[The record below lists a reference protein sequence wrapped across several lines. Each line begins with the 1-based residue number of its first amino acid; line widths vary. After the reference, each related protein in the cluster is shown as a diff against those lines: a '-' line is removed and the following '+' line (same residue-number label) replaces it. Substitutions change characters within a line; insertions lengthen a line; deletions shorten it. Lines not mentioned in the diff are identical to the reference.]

1 MTVQTQLRDAL
12 TAAMKS
18 GDVQRKTTLRM
29 ALAAIKNA
37 EIEAR
42 GELDDGKVLNILS
55 KEVKARQETIEGAQ
69 KADRPDLIKKAEIEI
84 AILNEFLPAQLSEEG
99 LRAVVKEAID
109 EAGAS
114 SMTDMGRVMGVLMPK
129 IQGRADG
136 KEANQI
142 VRELLGAG

>member
-12 TAAMKS
+12 TSAMKS
-18 GDVQRKTTLRM
+18 GDDQRKTTLRM

-42 GELDDGKVLNILS
+42 GELDDGKVLSILN
-55 KEVKARQETIEGAQ
+55 KEVNARQETIDGAK
-69 KADRPDLIKKAEIEI
+69 KANRPDLVSKAEEEI
-84 AILNEFLPAQLSEEG
+84 AILNEFLPAQLTKDE
-99 LRAVVKEAID
+99 LREVVQLSID
-109 EAGAS
+109 EVGAS
-114 SMTDMGRVMGVLMPK
+114 SMADMGRVMGILMPK

>member
-12 TAAMKS
+12 TSAMKS
-18 GDVQRKTTLRM
+18 GDDQRKTTLRL

-42 GELDDGKVLNILS
+42 GELDDGVVLSILN
-55 KEVKARQETIEGAQ
+55 KEVKARQETIDGAK
-69 KADRPDLIKKAEIEI
+69 KANRPDLVSKAEEEI
-84 AILNEFLPAQLSEEG
+84 AILNEFLPAQLTKDE
-99 LRAVVKEAID
+99 LREVVQLSID

-114 SMTDMGRVMGVLMPK
+114 SIADMGRVMGILMPK